1 MVVAALMMAGFLY
14 IAVNFGRNNR
24 YGYGYDEY
32 EEDYSDSY
40 YYNKRSTRR
49 RDQGEYS
56 TFNQSVIG

>member
-32 EEDYSDSY
+32 EDYYDGY

-49 RDQGEYS
+49 RDQGEY
-56 TFNQSVIG
+56 